1 MEDND
6 LRSVTAENS
15 KLKAGNHPVEKL
27 VVSAYKIPTDYPE
40 SDGTL
45 EWDATTLVVVQV
57 TAGNKKGIGYT
68 YADVSTAHLIGKK
81 LKNIVLGE
89 NAFDIPLIWNK
100 MYEAVRNL
108 GQSGISMMAI
118 SAVDNALWDLK
129 SKILELP
136 LLSLLGAARTDIPVY
151 GSGGFTSYD
160 HKRLQEQLSGW
171 QDLGIEMFKIK
182 IGRTPTEDI
191 DRVETARKAIGKAA
205 ELFVD
210 ANGGYTRKQ
219 ALFFSAKFAESGVTW
234 FEEPLRSD
242 DLEGLRLLR
251 DRAPAGMAITAGEYG
266 YTLPYFQ
273 KMLGAGAVDIIQ
285 ADASRC
291 GGITGFLAVAK
302 LAEAFQ
308 IPLSS
313 HCCPAL
319 HLHPACSL
327 PGMLHLEYFHDH
339 VRIENIFFEGVAEV
353 KDGYLRPDLSLPGL
367 GLQLREKEVKKY
379 KIYSSEENIN

>member
-1 MEDND
+1 MKDSN
-6 LRSVTAENS
+6 LTSATANNCE
-15 KLKAGNHPVEKL
+15 LKTGSHPVEKL
-27 VVSAYKIPTDYPE
+27 KVSAYSIPTDFPE

-45 EWDATTLVVVQV
+45 EWDATTIVLVQV
-57 TAGNKKGIGYT
+57 TAGDKTGIGYT
-68 YADVSTAHLIGKK
+68 YADVSTAHLIEKK
-81 LKNIVLGE
+81 LAPIVIFE
-89 NAFDIPLIWNK
+89 NAFDIPFIWNK

-129 SKILELP
+129 SKLLNLP
-136 LLSLLGAARTDIPVY
+136 LVSLLGAAREGIPVY

-160 HKRLQEQLSGW
+160 HKRLREQLSGW
-171 QDLGIEMFKIK
+171 QELGIEMFKIK
-182 IGRTPTEDI
+182 IGRTPSEDI
-191 DRVETARKAIGKAA
+191 DRVKTAREAIGDSPQ
-205 ELFVD
+205 LFVD

-219 ALFFSAKFAESGVTW
+219 ALYYSEKFAEAGVTW

-242 DLEGLRLLR
+242 DLEGLRLLC
-251 DRAPAGMAITAGEYG
+251 DRAPAGMAVTAGEYG

-273 KMLGAGAVDIIQ
+273 EMLSAGAVDIIQ

-291 GGITGFLAVAK
+291 GGISGFLAVAK
-302 LAEAFQ
+302 LAGAFQ

-327 PGMLHLEYFHDH
+327 TGMLHLEYFHDH
-339 VRIENIFFEGVAEV
+339 VRIENIFFEGIAEV
-353 KDGYLRPDLSLPGL
+353 KYGYLRPDLLLPGL

-379 KIYSSEENIN
+379 KIYSSEEIKN